1 MQINQDPVYIEDYP
15 DGYPLTYP
23 ETGNQDGNQA
33 SVEWDIRTR
42 NNQIGKVRQLG
53 QSESAPILVCGIIPR
68 DGLFSIIYKSP
79 GTNIRL
85 TFYFHPVQGRIQDSP

>member
-1 MQINQDPVYIEDYP
+1 MQINHGSVYIEDHP

-23 ETGNQDGNQA
+23 ETGNQYGNQA

-53 QSESAPILVCGIIPR
+53 QSESAPILNAG
-68 DGLFSIIYKSP
+68 
-79 GTNIRL
+79 
-85 TFYFHPVQGRIQDSP
+85 